1 MASIGEKAM
10 PTWTLLEMKLR
21 RRERQVALTLKSLL
35 ASLKVKVTIVSL
47 IKPSSKSARF
57 HLTICYLVQSL
68 LKLQIDS
75 QIIRMTLGVIFR
87 SK

>member
-10 PTWTLLEMKLR
+10 QTWILLEMKLR
-21 RRERQVALTLKSLL
+21 RRERQVALTLRSLL
-35 ASLKVKVTIVSL
+35 PSLMVRVTIVSL
-47 IKPSSKSARF
+47 IKPSSKSARC

-68 LKLQIDS
+68 LKSQTDS
-75 QIIRMTLGVIFR
+75 QIIRMTLAVISR